1 MNRKGFSFI
10 ELLAVIV
17 LLGILSSMAIFGVS
31 RYLDNSRKDVYLAAV
46 NAQVEA
52 VKLIINSEDYYV
64 YDENTT
70 YIFDVNILKQSD
82 NIKSPYGEWKY
93 AYTYVICKND
103 KLYFYWTGIDEKG
116 WKIDLDKETQYLKRT
131 DIKYSNS
138 KDKDDFKGK
147 KIGKRTTIVNYSVD
161 KE

>member
-82 NIKSPYGEWKY
+82 NIKSPYGEWKD
-93 AYTYVICKND
+93 AYIYVVYDND

-116 WKIDLDKETQYLKRT
+116 WKIDLDKETQYLKRS
-131 DIKYSNS
+131 DIYQT
-138 KDKDDFKGK
+138 KDKEVEKR
-147 KIGKRTTIVNYSVD
+147 KIIGDRNNIVYYEAT

>member
-10 ELLAVIV
+10 ELLAVLA
-17 LLGILSSMAIFGVS
+17 LLGILSGIAIFGVS
-31 RYLDNSRKDVYLAAV
+31 RYLDNSKKDIYLASV
-46 NAQVEA
+46 KAQIEA

-70 YIFDVNILKQSD
+70 YIFDVNILKQTD
-82 NIKSPYGEWKY
+82 NIKSPYGEWKD
-93 AYTYVICKND
+93 AYTYVVYDND

-116 WKIDLDKETQYLKRT
+116 WKIDLDKETQYLKRS
-131 DIKYSNS
+131 DIYQT
-138 KDKDDFKGK
+138 KDKEVEKR
-147 KIGKRTTIVNYSVD
+147 KIIGDRNNIVYYEAT